1 MNYIIGKN
9 IEDFSFVTNAMMPEK
24 MTLRTIIAHKID
36 NPKGETPMK
45 LYFFK
50 FNDELAEVECISKEV
65 RETKKFYLTS
75 DNSKLPYSYSKVSR
89 VDKNMENEIIMR
101 DGSYVMF
108 TADSTKLG
116 DFKAELVKK
125 YKNKIDIFNNAILE
139 CGRIIDK
146 LEGKN
151 NE

>member
-1 MNYIIGKN
+1 M
-9 IEDFSFVTNAMMPEK
+9 
-24 MTLRTIIAHKID
+24 KI
-36 NPKGETPMK
+36 
-45 LYFFK
+45 YFFK
-50 FNDELAEVECISKEV
+50 FNDEPAEIECISKEV

-108 TADSTKLG
+108 TTDSAKLG
-116 DFKAELVKK
+116 DFKAELIKK

-139 CGRIIDK
+139 CGRIINK